1 MGYGIKIF
9 VPRPLHYVT
18 RSPGYNHLSYQL
30 VPESTEGESTLA
42 NDEQEWTLFEVGLA
56 GNSDSFD
63 FYIMDATMIWRPSA
77 LPFGV
82 LITRG

>member
-1 MGYGIKIF
+1 MNNLTVDFTILGILTI
-9 VPRPLHYVT
+9 
-18 RSPGYNHLSYQL
+18 SYNHLSYQL